1 MAAKETKESD
11 HQLHACLEQL
21 KVLTNHGHIALT
33 NCGNSAIFLALSIV
47 KKVNPRPYLLIPDQ
61 GGWLSYETYPQL
73 LGFEIKKIK
82 TNRGLIDLEDL
93 QKNLENCEAAALL
106 AASNA
111 GYCALQDVHAIAKM
125 CKANNCLLIDD
136 ASGSLGMRFLLSDN
150 DTNGVCDGNLADIIV
165 GSFGR
170 WKIINVGHGG
180 FISCREDWLKENHI
194 PSSLPLSL
202 TKHRIDLNILHQ
214 KLENIKKRLQ
224 FLVTSADHVKNELQQ
239 LGFQVVHPDKKG
251 LNVIATFKDGQEKDK
266 ILDWCKHQSPQPFE
280 TTLCPRYIRVIEPAV
295 SIELKRLHAP

>member
-47 KKVNPRPYLLIPDQ
+47 KKVNPKPYLLIPDQ
-61 GGWLSYETYPQL
+61 GGWLSYETYPLL
-73 LGFEIKKIK
+73 LGFQIKKVK

-93 QKNLENCEAAALL
+93 QKNLSGAAALL
-106 AASNA
+106 VASNA
-111 GYCALQDVHAIAKM
+111 GYCALQDMHAIAKM
-125 CKANNCLLIDD
+125 CKANNCLFIDD
-136 ASGSLGMRFLLSDN
+136 ASGSLGMRLILSDN

-170 WKIINVGHGG
+170 WKILNVSHGG
-180 FISCREDWLKENHI
+180 FISCKEDWLKEDNA
-194 PSSLPLSL
+194 PFSL
-202 TKHRIDLNILHQ
+202 TKHKIDLNILHQ

-224 FLVTSADHVKNELQQ
+224 FLMTSADRVKSELQQ
-239 LGFQVVHPDKKG
+239 LGFQVVHPNKKG
-251 LNVIATFKDGQEKDK
+251 LNVIATFKDEQEKNK
-266 ILDWCKHQSPQPFE
+266 ILDWCRHQSPQSFE